1 MAVKQKNP
9 GALIGVVMALIGGV
23 MVFSTFEEF
32 FGGIRIFFEALSY
45 GAEFGVAFDA
55 AIRYTGG
62 QFLIGLLGAIL
73 LLIGILTVRSSAGRI
88 AKNAAEQ
95 GSDAVR
101 RARDEAQQRAEA
113 QQRDNQR
120 RAMEAQ
126 QAAQR
131 RVQERQRQVQSGS
144 PGGSAPGGST
154 QGGSA
159 QGSQGGQSRLDQLRQ
174 RVAED
179 PRMQQMREAANDAG
193 YGDLVNRYVPGQPTP
208 NQVRQQPQQAQQQP
222 QQWGGN
228 QQQAQR
234 QTQQPQQPQP
244 QQPQQRQQPRR
255 QQRGQRQ
262 RLQTQ
267 REMAESQQNLRQL
280 PDAAAE
286 AAARLAARAREAGME
301 TVLPNERTAPSKR
314 RSALTR
320 SSLSTSALSK
330 TSLSTKSL
338 FRSRNRQISPAAP
351 ISSAAP
357 VEELLQ
363 RNQ

>member
-23 MVFSTFEEF
+23 LVFSTFQEF
-32 FGGIRIFFEALSY
+32 FGGIGIFVDALSY

-62 QFLIGLLGAIL
+62 QFLVGLLGAIL

-88 AKNAAEQ
+88 ARNAAEQ

-131 RVQERQRQVQSGS
+131 RVQERRQQVQA
-144 PGGSAPGGST
+144 GGQGGRA

-159 QGSQGGQSRLDQLRQ
+159 QGGQGGQGGQSRLDQLRQ
-174 RVAED
+174 RVAQD
-179 PRMQQMREAANDAG
+179 PRMQQMREAAKDSG
-193 YGDLVNRYVPGQPTP
+193 YGDLVDRFVPGQPTP
-208 NQVRQQPQQAQQQP
+208 NQVRPQQQQP
-222 QQWGGN
+222 SAQWGGDP
-228 QQQAQR
+228 QQTQR
-234 QTQQPQQPQP
+234 QTQQPQSPQRRRPQP
-244 QQPQQRQQPRR
+244 RQQP

-267 REMAESQQNLRQL
+267 REKAESQQHLRQL

-301 TVLPNERTAPSKR
+301 TVMPNDRTAPSKR

-330 TSLSTKSL
+330 TSLSTNSL
-338 FRSRNRQISPAAP
+338 FRSRHRQISPAAP
-351 ISSAAP
+351 ISSAVP

-363 RNQ
+363 RDQ